1 MLKEEISRNL
11 KVPFVTLGIG
21 GETAYICDNGSL
33 FLDSEYKNINLKE
46 EYKAREGQYD
56 YAKTKDTGIL
66 HAKRSMPYVADREQK
81 TEKVTEESNEA
92 FQERETP
99 DARLQNRNSVDRR
112 ITHIERQNTR
122 RYDTSIRRNTN
133 SSKSVLAICTLLAVT
148 SIICMYV
155 STLHTATYLYDYVD
169 VISAWLMSASVTAYS
184 STAFEVSV
192 IFKYSKKYFLSV
204 IFIMLWVF
212 VTFFSMATTVSVF
225 YDRFN
230 FTETQIA
237 EENKEVDSSKLAL
250 EMLQKKEADLRRAI
264 DLKVKDIE
272 YRQEREYATTAVR
285 TELNRLESDLQKNLT
300 EQQKLLEKT
309 PEIKENK
316 IQRKESLFT
325 FLGRLM
331 HMEGGVLEFIMSTLS
346 AIFVN
351 LIAPLSIVAVTEMR
365 KRDLTK

>member
-11 KVPFVTLGIG
+11 NVPFVTVSIG

-56 YAKTKDTGIL
+56 YIKTKYTGTL
-66 HAKRSMPYVADREQK
+66 CPSKDK
-81 TEKVTEESNEA
+81 TETVDVISKEQTNEMAGEEQRQIPSRVSDRA
-92 FQERETP
+92 GIDRGLET
-99 DARLQNRNSVDRR
+99 N
-112 ITHIERQNTR
+112 
-122 RYDTSIRRNTN
+122 
-133 SSKSVLAICTLLAVT
+133 KSVIVICGLLAAT

-169 VISAWLMSASVTAYS
+169 ILSAWLMSSSVTAYS

-192 IFKYSKKYFLSV
+192 VFKHSRKYFLSSL
-204 IFIMLWVF
+204 FILLWVF

-230 FTETQIA
+230 FAETQIA

-250 EMLQKKEADLRRAI
+250 EMLQKKESDLRRAI

-285 TELNRLESDLQKNLT
+285 NELNKLESDLQKNLT

-309 PEIKENK
+309 PEIKETK
-316 IQRKESLFT
+316 IQRKESFFT

-331 HMEGGVLEFIMSTLS
+331 HLEGGVLEFIMSTLS

-365 KRDLTK
+365 KKGRLD

>member
-11 KVPFVTLGIG
+11 NVPFVTVCID
-21 GETAYICDNGSL
+21 GETAYVCDNGSL

-56 YAKTKDTGIL
+56 YIKTKDTGIL
-66 HAKRSMPYVADREQK
+66 HAKRAETVDVVSKEQTNEMASDTGSKEAQDK
-81 TEKVTEESNEA
+81 TEEMVGEEQRQIPSRISDRA
-92 FQERETP
+92 VM
-99 DARLQNRNSVDRR
+99 NRGLEN
-112 ITHIERQNTR
+112 N
-122 RYDTSIRRNTN
+122 
-133 SSKSVLAICTLLAVT
+133 KSVIVICGLLAVT

-169 VISAWLMSASVTAYS
+169 IFSAWLMSASVTAYS

-192 IFKYSKKYFLSV
+192 VFKHSRKYFLSSL
-204 IFIMLWVF
+204 FILLWVF

-230 FTETQIA
+230 FAETQIA
-237 EENKEVDSSKLAL
+237 KENKEVDSSKLAL
-250 EMLQKKEADLRRAI
+250 EMLQKKESDLRRAI

-285 TELNRLESDLQKNLT
+285 NELNKLESDLQKNLT

-309 PEIKENK
+309 PEIKETK

-331 HMEGGVLEFIMSTLS
+331 HLEGGVLEFIMSTLS

-365 KRDLTK
+365 KEGLTK